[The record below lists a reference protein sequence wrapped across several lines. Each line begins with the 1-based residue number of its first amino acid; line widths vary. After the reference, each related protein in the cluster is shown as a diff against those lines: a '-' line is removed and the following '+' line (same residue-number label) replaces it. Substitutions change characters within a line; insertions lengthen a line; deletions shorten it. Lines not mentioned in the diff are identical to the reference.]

1 MTTKI
6 KEEINWSIV
15 KEALEEGTISGYK
28 IAVIEAG
35 KILEKLLEQKGYP
48 GRTTR
53 ERILNARDYFHNLEG
68 LLRAEKIR
76 QNLVNNL
83 EYQLT
88 SLQVEDAINA
98 YHQAVIDLNS
108 NEKANLNLFQK
119 AKLSLKYYLPSKKKF
134 LTVVLGSI
142 FLFLLMVLI
151 LADTSI
157 GRSFIQGVVG
167 ITHFI
172 FSWIMIIILII
183 VGMGIIII
191 ASLFYFE
198 KRNANRTRIDDENEN
213 S

>member
-15 KEALEEGTISGYK
+15 KESLEEGTISGYK

-35 KILEKLLEQKGYP
+35 KILENLLRQKGYP
-48 GRTTR
+48 GKTIHD
-53 ERILNARDYFHNLEG
+53 RILNARDYFHNLEG

-88 SLQVEDAINA
+88 SIQVEDAINA
-98 YHQAVIDLNS
+98 YHQAVIDLTG
-108 NEKANLNLFQK
+108 NEKASLNPLQK
-119 AKLSLKYYLPSKKKF
+119 MKLSLKYYIPSKKKF
-134 LTVVLGSI
+134 FALVLGGIFI
-142 FLFLLMVLI
+142 FLLAVLI
-151 LADTSI
+151 LADTGF

-167 ITHFI
+167 MTHFI
-172 FSWIMIIILII
+172 FSWIMIIILIV
-183 VGMGIIII
+183 VGMGIIVV

-198 KRNANRTRIDDENEN
+198 KRNTSRTRIDEENDKE
-213 S
+213 